1 MNVGQI
7 VGTPETIRRVIADR
21 SVGLVPTMGAL
32 HDGHLSLIRRSVEEN
47 PVTVVSI
54 FVNPTQFQ
62 SATDLAAYPRTLEV
76 DAEKAFTAGAAIVYA
91 PDVGTIYPRGFASQ
105 ILVLGVTE
113 RWEGESRPGH
123 FAGVASVVTILLNT
137 VRPVRSYFGE
147 KDYQQLAM
155 VRRMHAD
162 LLLPGEIIGCPTI
175 RDRDGLALSS
185 RNNRLSEHE
194 RNAAAA
200 IPDALFA
207 IRDRVANCEIETQ
220 ELLPIGKAIIAAE
233 PLLTID
239 YLAIVDGRSLEPIEK
254 VLPGARALVAVVVGR
269 TRLIDNI
276 ALT

>member
-91 PDVGTIYPRGFASQ
+91 PDVGTIYPREFASQ

-155 VRRMHAD
+155 IRRMHAD

-207 IRDRVANCEIETQ
+207 IRDRVANGEIETQ

>member
-1 MNVGQI
+1 MI
-7 VGTPETIRRVIADR
+7 
-21 SVGLVPTMGAL
+21 
-32 HDGHLSLIRRSVEEN
+32 
-47 PVTVVSI
+47 
-54 FVNPTQFQ
+54 
-62 SATDLAAYPRTLEV
+62 
-76 DAEKAFTAGAAIVYA
+76 
-91 PDVGTIYPRGFASQ
+91 
-105 ILVLGVTE
+105 
-113 RWEGESRPGH
+113 
-123 FAGVASVVTILLNT
+123 
-137 VRPVRSYFGE
+137 
-147 KDYQQLAM
+147 
-155 VRRMHAD
+155 RRMHAD

-207 IRDRVANCEIETQ
+207 IRDRVANGEIETQ
-220 ELLPIGKAIIAAE
+220 ELLPIGKAIIVAE

-254 VLPGARALVAVVVGR
+254 VLPGARALIAVVVGR

>member
-155 VRRMHAD
+155 IRRMHAD

-207 IRDRVANCEIETQ
+207 IRDRVANGEIETQ

-254 VLPGARALVAVVVGR
+254 VLPGARALIAVVVGR

>member
-123 FAGVASVVTILLNT
+123 FAGVASVVTILMNT

-155 VRRMHAD
+155 IRRMHAD

-207 IRDRVANCEIETQ
+207 IRDRVANGEIETQ
-220 ELLPIGKAIIAAE
+220 ELLPTGKAIIAAE

-254 VLPGARALVAVVVGR
+254 VRLGARALIAVVVGR

>member
-1 MNVGQI
+1 MNVGHI

-62 SATDLAAYPRTLEV
+62 SAGDLAAYPRTLEV
-76 DAEKAFTAGAAIVYA
+76 DAEKAYTAGAAIIYA
-91 PDVGTIYPRGFASQ
+91 PDVATIYPRGFASQ

-113 RWEGESRPGH
+113 RWEGEWRPGH

-155 VRRMHAD
+155 IRRMHAD
-162 LLLPGEIIGCPTI
+162 LLLSGEIIGCPTI

-185 RNNRLSEHE
+185 RNDHLSEHE

-207 IRDRVANCEIETQ
+207 IRDRVANGEIETQ
-220 ELLPIGKAIIAAE
+220 ELLPTGKAIIAAE
-233 PLLTID
+233 PLLAID
-239 YLAIVDGRSLEPIEK
+239 YLAIVDGRSLEPMEK
-254 VLPGARALVAVVVGR
+254 VLPGARALIAVVVGR

>member
-155 VRRMHAD
+155 IRRMHAD

-207 IRDRVANCEIETQ
+207 IRDRVANGEIETQ
-220 ELLPIGKAIIAAE
+220 ELLPIGKAIIVAE

-254 VLPGARALVAVVVGR
+254 VLPGARALIAVVVGR

>member
-1 MNVGQI
+1 MNVEQI

-155 VRRMHAD
+155 IRRMHAD

-207 IRDRVANCEIETQ
+207 IRDRVANGEIETL

-254 VLPGARALVAVVVGR
+254 VLPGARALIAVVVGR